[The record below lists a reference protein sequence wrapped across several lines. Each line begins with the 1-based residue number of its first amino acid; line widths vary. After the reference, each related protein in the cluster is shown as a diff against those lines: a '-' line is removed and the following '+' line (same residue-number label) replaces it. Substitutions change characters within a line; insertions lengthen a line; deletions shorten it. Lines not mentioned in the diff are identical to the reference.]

1 MTKFLDIKRK
11 NASEIVTIPEGNLF
25 NRFVSMGVL
34 NVILETKRL
43 PNAIDLSRVSCIP
56 ITNNKVIS
64 TERNNS
70 NQIKEVLQVE
80 KL

>member
-11 NASEIVTIPEGNLF
+11 NTSEIVTIPEGNLF

-56 ITNNKVIS
+56 IINNKVIS

-70 NQIKEVLQVE
+70 NQVKEDLQVE